1 MSSTNRGEGSS
12 ENWETP
18 FWTVR
23 RLLEQVNLP
32 KGEWLEPMAGTGRLI
47 HAVNRDLPGVHWTAC
62 ELRGECAPHLKKI
75 ANVQTAQCPVDFIH
89 DFSPD
94 KHRGRRPTEAD
105 PFISMYDVG
114 IANPAFSLTFDCL
127 SKMLVCCEN
136 VAILQR
142 ANWLGSGVNNGK
154 HNFLRSFHPDVY
166 MLPDRVKFLLNGKF
180 PRHPPG
186 TKDKQ
191 GKNIG
196 GHIMSGD
203 SIEYCWY
210 VWGPKETRQRLKGE
224 IMQLDVTTKEE
235 RIMLEEQA
243 LAA

>member
-1 MSSTNRGEGSS
+1 MSSTNRGEESS

-18 FWTVR
+18 FWCVR
-23 RLLEQVNLP
+23 RLIEEVYLP
-32 KGEWLEPMAGTGRLI
+32 AGEWLEPMAGTGRLI
-47 HAVNRDLPGVHWTAC
+47 QGVNRDLPDIRWTAC
-62 ELRGECAPHLKKI
+62 ELRGECAPRLKKLVK
-75 ANVQTAQCPVDFIH
+75 NAQCPVDFIK

-94 KHRGRRPTEAD
+94 KHRGKQLAVAD
-105 PFISMYDVG
+105 PYLSMYDVG

-127 SKMLVCCEN
+127 SKMLVCCEH

-154 HNFLRSFHPDVY
+154 HEFLRNFHPDVY

-186 TKDKQ
+186 TKDRD
-191 GKNIG
+191 GKDIG
-196 GHIMSGD
+196 GQLMSGD

-210 VWGPKETRQRLKGE
+210 VWGPKETRQRLKGN
-224 IMQLDVTTKEE
+224 IMQLAATPKLERTEFEE
-235 RIMLEEQA
+235 AM
-243 LAA
+243 AA